1 MPRKGPIPRREVLP
15 DPIYGSRL
23 AARFVNR
30 LMYDGKKGA
39 AEKIFYGAL
48 EVLAEKTGEEALRAF
63 EKALENVKPHL
74 EVKARRVGGATYQVP
89 MEVRPDRQVSLSI
102 RWLIT
107 YARSR
112 GEKGMS
118 NKLAAELLDAFN
130 SRGGAVK
137 KKDVVHAVVV
147 RTTYPTQRPDGS
159 FIRFD
164 DNAAVIIN
172 DKKEP
177 KGTRI
182 FGPVARE
189 LRAKDYMKIV
199 SLAPEVL

>member
-48 EVLAEKTGEEALRAF
+48 EVLAF

-137 KKDVVHAVVV
+137 KKEDTHRMAEANKAFAHY
-147 RTTYPTQRPDGS
+147 RW
-159 FIRFD
+159 
-164 DNAAVIIN
+164 
-172 DKKEP
+172 
-177 KGTRI
+177 
-182 FGPVARE
+182 
-189 LRAKDYMKIV
+189 
-199 SLAPEVL
+199 